1 MIYKVESVTDDEK
14 IYTVDMSDGGTCDC
28 GAARTKSICKHIHSV
43 SHHSNVSGMVTS
55 PQNDAKVW

>member
-43 SHHSNVSGMVTS
+43 SHHHHHHGIET
-55 PQNDAKVW
+55 